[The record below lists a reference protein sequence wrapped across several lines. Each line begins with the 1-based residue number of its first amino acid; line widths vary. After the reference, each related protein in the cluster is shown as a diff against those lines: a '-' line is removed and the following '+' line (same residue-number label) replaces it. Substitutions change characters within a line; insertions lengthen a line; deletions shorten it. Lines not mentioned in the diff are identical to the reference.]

1 MPAKGWK
8 KAPDGTWAPPNQMR
22 HTLEIEEDTQV
33 FLEEMMDKYLQGKAI
48 RAAGEAAEGFL
59 SNPASA
65 LWVGGGILAVVA
77 TVVGAEKLESITDYF
92 ASLQTLLNAK
102 EGEEQREAAN
112 GLIISLRSLIRGLS
126 PLGPFTPLP

>member
-33 FLEEMMDKYLQGKAI
+33 FLEEMMDKYLQGKTI

-65 LWVGGGILAVVA
+65 LWIGGGILAGLGA
-77 TVVGAEKLESITDYF
+77 LVGADLINDITEYFGELETILSPDAPREDKVKAA
-92 ASLQTLLNAK
+92 AS
-102 EGEEQREAAN
+102 AAEILKN
-112 GLIISLRSLIRGLS
+112 ILRLS
-126 PLGPFTPLP
+126 PLGSGLIPP